1 MKSSVI
7 TFPGSNCDRDM
18 DVALKKFGF
27 NNKMVWHDDNE
38 LPKSDLVVLP
48 GGFSYGD
55 YLRCGSMA
63 SKSKIMQ
70 SVINFAKSGGL
81 VMGICNGFQILVE
94 TGLVPGV
101 LLRNK
106 YLEFICKNVYVR
118 LDNKENTYFKN
129 LNKNILYP
137 YFLTLLNAPITLFE
151 IFPFIFLLTTQFLF
165 YDLFKREELNLL
177 KKNGLDNLKIIKIL
191 FLLSL
196 VIGVFNILI
205 YYNFASKLK
214 FHYSNIKNNFS
225 NDNKYLAM
233 VTESGLW
240 IKDEINNKILIIKSN
255 YVKESFLSKTII
267 NEFNSDFELL
277 RTIQSEKV
285 DIKKNDWIIYAPEIT
300 ENNITKKSEDLIILS
315 TNFNENIINNLFD
328 NISTLDL
335 AKLFDL
341 KKDYDKLGYSSDEI
355 VIHLLKLFTTPLFY
369 GILTILSAIIMFNFT
384 RDKSLIFHIIIG
396 ILMSVLIYYM
406 NFIFNSLGSNGKI
419 PIFLSIFFPLMIV
432 SLISIIGLV
441 NINEK

>member
-1 MKSSVI
+1 MFKIYQRYIINNFLIKFINI
-7 TFPGSNCDRDM
+7 TLIF
-18 DVALKKFGF
+18 
-27 NNKMVWHDDNE
+27 
-38 LPKSDLVVLP
+38 
-48 GGFSYGD
+48 FS
-55 YLRCGSMA
+55 LT
-63 SKSKIMQ
+63 I
-70 SVINFAKSGGL
+70 IL
-81 VMGICNGFQILVE
+81 GI
-94 TGLVPGV
+94 
-101 LLRNK
+101 
-106 YLEFICKNVYVR
+106 LEEISF
-118 LDNKENTYFKN
+118 FKN

-137 YFLTLLNAPITLFE
+137 YFLTILNAPITLFE

-177 KKNGLDNLKIIKIL
+177 KKNGLNNLKIIKIL
-191 FLLSL
+191 FLLSI

-240 IKDEINNKILIIKSN
+240 IKDEINNKILIVKSN

-277 RTIQSEKV
+277 RTIQTEKI
-285 DIKKNDWIIYAPEIT
+285 DIKKNDWIIYAPKIT
-300 ENNITKKSEDLIILS
+300 ENNITKKNDDIIILS
-315 TNFNENIINNLFD
+315 TNFNEKIINNLFD

-335 AKLFDL
+335 VKLFDL

>member
-1 MKSSVI
+1 MFKIYQRYIINNFLVKFINITLIFFSLTVI
-7 TFPGSNCDRDM
+7 
-18 DVALKKFGF
+18 L
-27 NNKMVWHDDNE
+27 
-38 LPKSDLVVLP
+38 
-48 GGFSYGD
+48 
-55 YLRCGSMA
+55 
-63 SKSKIMQ
+63 
-70 SVINFAKSGGL
+70 
-81 VMGICNGFQILVE
+81 GI
-94 TGLVPGV
+94 
-101 LLRNK
+101 
-106 YLEFICKNVYVR
+106 LEEISF
-118 LDNKENTYFKN
+118 FKN

-240 IKDEINNKILIIKSN
+240 IKDEINNKILIVKSN

-267 NEFNSDFELL
+267 NEFNSNFELL

-328 NISTLDL
+328 NISTLNL

-341 KKDYDKLGYSSDEI
+341 KRDYDKLGYSSDEI

>member
-1 MKSSVI
+1 MFKIYQRYIINNFLIKFINITLIFFSLTVI
-7 TFPGSNCDRDM
+7 
-18 DVALKKFGF
+18 L
-27 NNKMVWHDDNE
+27 
-38 LPKSDLVVLP
+38 
-48 GGFSYGD
+48 
-55 YLRCGSMA
+55 
-63 SKSKIMQ
+63 
-70 SVINFAKSGGL
+70 
-81 VMGICNGFQILVE
+81 GI
-94 TGLVPGV
+94 
-101 LLRNK
+101 
-106 YLEFICKNVYVR
+106 LEEISF
-118 LDNKENTYFKN
+118 FKN

-240 IKDEINNKILIIKSN
+240 IKDEINNKILIVKSN

-267 NEFNSDFELL
+267 NEFNSNFELL

>member
-1 MKSSVI
+1 MFKIYQRYIINNFLIKFINITLIFFSLTVI
-7 TFPGSNCDRDM
+7 
-18 DVALKKFGF
+18 L
-27 NNKMVWHDDNE
+27 
-38 LPKSDLVVLP
+38 
-48 GGFSYGD
+48 
-55 YLRCGSMA
+55 
-63 SKSKIMQ
+63 
-70 SVINFAKSGGL
+70 
-81 VMGICNGFQILVE
+81 GI
-94 TGLVPGV
+94 
-101 LLRNK
+101 
-106 YLEFICKNVYVR
+106 LEEISF
-118 LDNKENTYFKN
+118 FKN

-137 YFLTLLNAPITLFE
+137 YFLTFLNAPITLFE

-177 KKNGLDNLKIIKIL
+177 KKNGLNNLKIIKIL
-191 FLLSL
+191 FLLSI

-240 IKDEINNKILIIKSN
+240 IKDEIDNKILIVKSN

-300 ENNITKKSEDLIILS
+300 ENNITKKKEDFILLS